1 MSETASMPA
10 TLPLCGH
17 TRWDSVIAWT
27 GAGQCKTMQDWWL
40 DVQALAQQLP
50 PDCRYVLNVCHDR
63 YQFLVAFA
71 AGVWRNAVSLQPS
84 SLAPSALEQVIDDAA
99 HTVCVHDGHS
109 ESLDDMAQLVSS
121 MLDIRQRPALQ
132 QPLPLALPDIPSD
145 RVVAKLYTSGSTG
158 VPVGHIKTWGGI
170 NLDAKTAAMLH
181 GLDQAPACMVGT
193 VPSQHM
199 YGFESVM
206 MVALLAG
213 CSVWAGRPFFPADMV
228 DALNSVP
235 VPRVLV
241 TSPAHLRV
249 LVQAQGEYAPVVR
262 VLCATAP
269 LSLELAQAAE
279 QRFAAP
285 LVEVYG
291 STENN
296 QLALR
301 RTVEDARWRLFP
313 NVTLEQEGDLVYAF
327 GGHVQIRMPIAD
339 LVEMHDAEHFT
350 LLGRKADVINI
361 AGRRTS
367 LAYLNHQ
374 LARVAGVEDGA
385 FFLPKLT
392 QGQEAERLCLLV
404 CAPGMTAAQVL
415 EGLRPHMDSVFL
427 PRPLILLPSLPRNET
442 GKLPQQTLQNLYD
455 SYIASHQGG
464 TA

>member
-1 MSETASMPA
+1 M
-10 TLPLCGH
+10 
-17 TRWDSVIAWT
+17 
-27 GAGQCKTMQDWWL
+27 
-40 DVQALAQQLP
+40 
-50 PDCRYVLNVCHDR
+50 
-63 YQFLVAFA
+63 
-71 AGVWRNAVSLQPS
+71 
-84 SLAPSALEQVIDDAA
+84 
-99 HTVCVHDGHS
+99 
-109 ESLDDMAQLVSS
+109 
-121 MLDIRQRPALQ
+121 
-132 QPLPLALPDIPSD
+132 
-145 RVVAKLYTSGSTG
+145 
-158 VPVGHIKTWGGI
+158 
-170 NLDAKTAAMLH
+170 
-181 GLDQAPACMVGT
+181 QAP
-193 VPSQHM
+193 
-199 YGFESVM
+199 
-206 MVALLAG
+206 
-213 CSVWAGRPFFPADMV
+213 
-228 DALNSVP
+228 
-235 VPRVLV
+235 
-241 TSPAHLRV
+241 
-249 LVQAQGEYAPVVR
+249 GEYAPVAR

-385 FFLPKLT
+385 FFLPKLA

-404 CAPGMTAAQVL
+404 CAPGMTVAQVL
-415 EGLRPHMDSVFL
+415 EGLRPHVDSVFL

-442 GKLPQQTLQNLYD
+442 GKLPQTTLQKMYD
-455 SYIASHQGG
+455 AYMASHEVGK
-464 TA
+464 A